1 MSISKKDKKRKQ
13 YAYFGAKKR
22 WNSGHSMTFIFS
34 GTFPNIFN
42 DFSIYNSKN
51 AAQFKSMQ
59 TDTMLITRTKFY
71 KLTRDQS
78 HV

>member
-1 MSISKKDKKRKQ
+1 MEFRSFNDKRC
-13 YAYFGAKKR
+13 ALILLEW
-22 WNSGHSMTFIFS
+22 WNSDDSITFIFS